1 MAGPARIHP
10 GKRKANP
17 LLTKNGKK
25 RLRVQSVNQLK
36 ELISSAQRGRD
47 RAKYERELAR
57 RTTEK

>member
-57 RTTEK
+57 RSK

>member
-17 LLTKNGKK
+17 LLTKNGKP
-25 RLRVQSVNQLK
+25 RLIVQSINQLK
-36 ELISSAQRGRD
+36 ALIEKDQRGRD

-57 RTTEK
+57 RTK

>member
-17 LLTKNGKK
+17 ILTKNGKP

-36 ELISSAQRGRD
+36 ALIENSQRGRD
-47 RAKYERELAR
+47 RAKYERELNR
-57 RTTEK
+57 RTK

>member
-17 LLTKNGKK
+17 ILTKNGKL

-36 ELISSAQRGRD
+36 ALIENSQRGRD

-57 RTTEK
+57 RSK

>member
-17 LLTKNGKK
+17 LLTKNGKA

-36 ELISSAQRGRD
+36 ALIENAQRGRV

-57 RTTEK
+57 RTK

>member
-1 MAGPARIHP
+1 MAVIHP

-25 RLRVQSVNQLK
+25 RLRVQSVNQLR
-36 ELISSAQRGRD
+36 ELITQAQRGRD

-57 RTTEK
+57 RT